1 MELWTRF
8 DIPFVL
14 RQVGILA
21 LVVAAPPILFSVL
34 QVRRRLFISAALVG
48 GLAVWA
54 LLSWQVVSSSLAI
67 WEGDPVPITPLPIGP
82 SYLSIREFVPVAA
95 VVWLPWA
102 LYATV
107 AVLRRRRRLVDDA
120 RDGRRVA
127 IMTLYFIYSALW
139 LGFFLFALEYSHE
152 DTMYAEGFT
161 KSRWDSV
168 SKGMTEEQISA
179 ILGPPLAASLQPAFA
194 IAQGATCWVRN
205 WSAGHFACV
214 WFERQKSVRVYRWYS
229 D

>member
-21 LVVAAPPILFSVL
+21 LVVAAPPILFSLL
-34 QVRRRLFISAALVG
+34 QVRRRLFLSAALVG

-82 SYLSIREFVPVAA
+82 SHLSIREFVPVAA

-102 LYATV
+102 LYGTV

-127 IMTLYFIYSALW
+127 IMTLYFLYSTLW
-139 LGFFLFALEYSHE
+139 VGFFLFALEYSHE
-152 DTMYAEGFT
+152 DTLYAEGFS
-161 KSRWDSV
+161 KSRWDTV
-168 SKGMTEEQISA
+168 SNGMTVEQVSA

-194 IAQGATCWVRN
+194 ISQGATCWVRN

-214 WFERQKSVRVYRWYS
+214 WFERQKSVRVYLWYS